1 MDETPQNTA
10 STHRSTFVRGTHQ
23 LDIVGYSV
31 RKELGVSN
39 SVRSCAFEAGG
50 HTWDLVCHFQRHGLE
65 AISLELLLSP
75 SITTR
80 DVVAMAGLRI
90 SDPTGRSPAAIWRS
104 HEAHTFYAH
113 SSTTWKLSLPD
124 AFREERYVHGDRLSI
139 HCTVDVLEDSTTL
152 MPPETRN
159 RFISAPPPPSI
170 SHDLHRL
177 LLVADDARWPPP
189 DVTFVV
195 EETVEIRAH
204 KLVLSMRSPV
214 FRALFHGSMKERF
227 TRSVRIDDMAA
238 STFRAML
245 RFIYTDELPIK
256 PKGVA
261 SQEECRSKHLARRRV
276 AMARDLLVAADRYG
290 LERLRLMC
298 ENILSE
304 SLDATTVMAT
314 LTLVDGRYSCR
325 QLEDSCIA
333 FMASTFDDVVAT
345 PEYQELKGNSVSFIA
360 DIMERVALHKLA
372 AGNCPSCSS
381 SSSTSKANMKSAS
394 TYTSLVRGTHEF
406 TVPNISTV
414 LSALDVGHDLHSGS
428 FQVGAYDW
436 RIHLLKEREHLSA
449 WLYLLTHPGTDKID
463 ATLAFHVPDP
473 DDKSWPPATMK
484 KINVVYSKDNMA
496 WGPQGLSLI
505 TLASAKAKSQH
516 VGQDGSLTIRCDIQ
530 ITNPESCGSSST
542 AVGGGGTIPVPP
554 SNIAWHLEQLL
565 ASEQGSDIKFLL
577 EGTAVVHAHMLVLA
591 ARSPDLY
598 DQAAASLAGGTDV
611 DEHVRIDDM
620 TEGVFKAVLHF
631 IYTDQLPCS
640 GALRDG
646 DMAMA
651 GEVLEVAGR
660 YRLERLVVMCQNRLA
675 ESISAENALGMLK
688 LAERLRCKEL
698 EDYCLDYI
706 ASSQHIATQVMKSF
720 GSIVN

>member
-1 MDETPQNTA
+1 MDETPQNTT
-10 STHRSTFVRGTHQ
+10 STHRSTFVRDTHQ

-65 AISLELLLSP
+65 SISLELLLSP

-90 SDPTGRSPAAIWRS
+90 NDPTGRSPAAIWRS

-124 AFREERYVHGDRLSI
+124 AFREERYVHDDRLRV

-195 EETVEIRAH
+195 EKTAEIHAH

-227 TRSVRIDDMAA
+227 TRSVTIDDMAA

-256 PKGVA
+256 PKGVT

-333 FMASTFDDVVAT
+333 FMASTFADVVAT
-345 PEYQELKGNSVSFIA
+345 PEYQELKGNSVSFVA

-372 AGNCPSCSS
+372 AGNCPS
-381 SSSTSKANMKSAS
+381 SSTSSAMAKKSSS
-394 TYTSLVRGTHEF
+394 TYTSMARGTHEF

-414 LSALDVGHDLHSGS
+414 L
-428 FQVGAYDW
+428 
-436 RIHLLKEREHLSA
+436 
-449 WLYLLTHPGTDKID
+449 T
-463 ATLAFHVPDP
+463 FHVPDP

-516 VGQDGSLTIRCDIQ
+516 VGHDGSLTIRCDIQ
-530 ITNPESCGSSST
+530 ITNPESRGSSST

-565 ASEQGSDIKFLL
+565 ASEQGSDIKFML
-577 EGTAVVHAHMLVLA
+577 EGTTVVHAHRLVLA

-620 TEGVFKAVLHF
+620 TAGVFKAVLHF

-660 YRLERLVVMCQNRLA
+660 YRLERLMVMCQNILA
-675 ESISAENALGMLK
+675 KSISAENALGMLK

-706 ASSQHIATQVMKSF
+706 ASSQQIATQVMKSF
-720 GSIVN
+720 GSLVN